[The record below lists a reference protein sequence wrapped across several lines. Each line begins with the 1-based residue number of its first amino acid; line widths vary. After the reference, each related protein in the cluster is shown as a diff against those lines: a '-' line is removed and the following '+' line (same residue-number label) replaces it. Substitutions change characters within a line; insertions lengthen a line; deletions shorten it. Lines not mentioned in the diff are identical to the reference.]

1 MKILLAMNQPYYP
14 ALGGANKANRCL
26 LEALAERGHEVRA
39 VVPLLDTPVRLS
51 RDEVIRELE
60 GQGRRV
66 RLVDGVHE
74 FTLNGVAVYAS
85 LEASRLR
92 SSLVEQLKNFDPD
105 WALISSENP
114 SQNLLDAALKVAR
127 SKVVFVVQ
135 AATYLPFGPQSF
147 YPSESRKRLVESAP
161 VIVAISQY
169 LADYIR
175 DWSGVEAQVV
185 RIPVYGKG
193 PFPDF
198 ARFDGGYVTLVNP
211 CGLKGISI
219 FLALARAMPEVEF
232 AAVPTWGTTSED
244 LSDLR
249 ALPNVK
255 LLEPS
260 LNFDDI
266 LSQTR
271 VLLMPSLVHEGFGFT
286 TVEATLRGIPT
297 LASDL
302 GGLRE
307 AKLGVDFM
315 LPVGPIETYRR
326 DLDGNGLP
334 VPVIPEQPIDPW
346 LSALRRLLGDREL
359 YGRISSASRDAAQK
373 FVSTLDIG
381 SWERLLMRLTEER
394 KAGEKDSWR
403 PAQDRSGAGPDQH
416 SPDQGSEE
424 GVAALTPEQRAL
436 LMLRLRKNGSRPS
449 GLAGLAGP
457 AGPAGPAGE
466 PHFRQ
471 PIRQAP
477 RDEELPL
484 SFAQQRLWFLSQL
497 DPQNPVYNQPVAI
510 RLVGRLDKAALE
522 RALGE
527 IIRRH
532 EALRANFQSVA
543 GRPVQVIRPAGEFT
557 LPVIDLRGMPEDE
570 REEAARRL
578 LAEESV
584 RVFDLARDPLIRAGL
599 IRVKDDEHVAL
610 FTLHHIISD
619 GWSVGVLVRELSALY
634 EASLKGEALRLD
646 ELPIQYA
653 DFAYWQREFLRGEAL
668 DSKLAY
674 WKKRLDGL
682 RPTLELPF
690 DRPRPAA
697 QSFRGAQYMF
707 LLSERLT
714 ADLKTLSNREHVTPF
729 MTLLAAFSLLLHRY
743 TGEADIAV
751 GTPVAGRNRLEL
763 ERLIGFFI
771 NTLVLRT
778 DVSGDPT
785 FRDLLARV
793 REATLGAYAN
803 QDVPFEKIVEALQPD
818 RSLSHMPLFQTLLAF
833 NNVPE
838 SPLELPGL
846 RLEPVR
852 ASLEASKFDLA
863 LYMDERGSQLF
874 GCLQYSADLFE
885 APTIIRMAGQ
895 FQTLLENIVADPGR
909 RLSGLTLAQERDRAR
924 LISDF
929 NDDLQD

>member
-1 MKILLAMNQPYYP
+1 MKILLAMNLPYYP
-14 ALGGANKANRCL
+14 ALGGANKVNRCL
-26 LEALAERGHEVRA
+26 LESLAERGHEVEA

-60 GQGRRV
+60 EQGGQVRV
-66 RLVDGVHE
+66 ADGVCE

-92 SSLVEQLKNFDPD
+92 SSLVERLRSFDPD

-114 SQNLLDAALKVAR
+114 SQNLLDAALKVAP
-127 SKVVFVVQ
+127 SKVAFVVQ

-161 VIVAISQY
+161 VTIAVSNY

-175 DWSGVEAQVV
+175 NWSGVEPHVV
-185 RIPVYGKG
+185 MAPAYGKG
-193 PFPDF
+193 PFPNF
-198 ARFDGGYVTLVNP
+198 GRFDGGYVTLVNP
-211 CGLKGISI
+211 CRLKGISI
-219 FLALARAMPEVEF
+219 FLALARALPEVEF

-244 LSDLR
+244 LRDLS

-271 VLLMPSLVHEGFGFT
+271 VLLMPSLVHEGFGLT
-286 TVEATLRGIPT
+286 TVEAMLRGVPA

-307 AKLGVDFM
+307 AKLGVDFL
-315 LPVGPIETYRR
+315 LPVKPIETYR
-326 DLDGNGLP
+326 DNLDGNGLP

-346 LSALRRLLGDREL
+346 LSALRRLLNDRAL
-359 YGRISSASRDAAQK
+359 YERISSASRDAAQK
-373 FVSTLDIG
+373 FVSTLSID
-381 SWERLLMRLTEER
+381 SLERLLMRLTEER
-394 KAGEKDSWR
+394 KAAEEKDSWR
-403 PAQDRSGAGPDQH
+403 SAPDRSDDGPERR
-416 SPDQGSEE
+416 SGE

-436 LMLRLRKNGSRPS
+436 LMLRLRKNASRAS
-449 GLAGLAGP
+449 GP
-457 AGPAGPAGE
+457 AQE

-471 PIRQAP
+471 VIRRAS
-477 RDEELPL
+477 RDAELPL

-497 DPQNPVYNQPVAI
+497 NPQSPVYNQPTAV
-510 RLVGRLDKAALE
+510 RLVGRLDKVALE
-522 RALGE
+522 KALGE
-527 IIRRH
+527 IVRRH
-532 EALRANFQSVA
+532 EALRANFQSVE
-543 GRPVQVIRPAGEFT
+543 GRPIQVIRPAGEFI
-557 LPVIDLRGMPEDE
+557 LPVIDLSGLPQDE
-570 REEAARRL
+570 REETARRL

-599 IRVKDDEHVAL
+599 IRLGEDEHIAL

-619 GWSVGVLVRELSALY
+619 GWSVGVLARELSALY
-634 EASLKGEALRLD
+634 GASLKGEAMRLD

-653 DFAYWQREFLRGEAL
+653 DFAYWQREFLQGKAL
-668 DSKLAY
+668 ESRLAY
-674 WKKRLDGL
+674 WKKRLNGL

-707 LLSERLT
+707 LLPERLT
-714 ADLKTLSNREHVTPF
+714 EDLKALSNREQVTLF
-729 MTLLAAFSLLLHRY
+729 MTLLAAFNLLLHRY
-743 TGEADIAV
+743 TGEVDIAV

-778 DVSGDPT
+778 DLSGDPT
-785 FRDLLARV
+785 FRGLLARV
-793 REATLGAYAN
+793 REATLGAFAN

-818 RSLSHMPLFQTLLAF
+818 RSLSHMPLFQTLLAL

-838 SPLELPGL
+838 SQLELPGL

-852 ASLEASKFDLA
+852 GGLEASKFDLA
-863 LYMDERGSQLF
+863 LYLDERGPQLF

-895 FQTLLENIVADPGR
+895 FEALLENIVADPDR
-909 RLSGLTLAQERDRAR
+909 RLSGLSLSRERDRAR